1 MLGKCSKTDD
11 ESLRMNTCEFE
22 SNMCTQEM
30 QFTDMSISQNKT
42 LDSLPPLNKTPK
54 GTVYGSTSLK
64 ILKFKIRLEWSFL
77 KEKKNS
83 HHAYFTKEILR
94 KTSSLVTKRA
104 KYKISSEK
112 S

>member
-1 MLGKCSKTDD
+1 
-11 ESLRMNTCEFE
+11 
-22 SNMCTQEM
+22 M

-42 LDSLPPLNKTPK
+42 LDSLPPLKKKNPK

-77 KEKKNS
+77 KEKKNP

-104 KYKISSEK
+104 KYKISREK